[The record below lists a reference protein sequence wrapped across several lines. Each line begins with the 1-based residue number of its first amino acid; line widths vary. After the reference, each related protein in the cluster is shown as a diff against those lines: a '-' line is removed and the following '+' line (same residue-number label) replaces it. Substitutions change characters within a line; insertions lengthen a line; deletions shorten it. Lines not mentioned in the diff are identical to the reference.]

1 VRIDPLVLPGLTAWR
16 RCDYHGARTAWEDPA
31 AETSGD
37 HHALLSALADLA
49 GSLERQGA
57 GHAQAAR
64 HLLGATRERLGEL
77 PAQVLGLDVDRLRDE
92 LPDDPAAALSSPPA
106 LHAARTVPLWAVG
119 RFVLLLLLLATGF
132 AILRFTPLGARLNSF
147 LDQERLEAVR
157 SHLRSQWWT
166 APALLGLYAILAPLG
181 APVSPLM
188 MAGGAIFGVVWGT
201 LLNFLGTFIGGG
213 LSFYLARWLGRDF
226 VVHLLRERLRR
237 VERLVA
243 RRGFWPL
250 VRIRFLPIPFPV
262 VNYGAALA
270 GVPAALFLVTTGLGL
285 IPANIVFAY
294 LSASLF
300 DAVEGA
306 RAGIILRVVLAVL
319 GLIVLSFLPNVLIGR
334 KRRKRYRTLMAE
346 RSAKRRPRT

>member
-1 VRIDPLVLPGLTAWR
+1 MRIDPRVLPGLAAWR
-16 RCDYHGARTAWEDPA
+16 RSDFHGARTAWEDPA
-31 AETSGD
+31 AEASGD

-49 GSLERQGA
+49 GALERQGA

-64 HLLGATRERLGEL
+64 HLLGATRDRLGEL
-77 PAQVLGLDVDRLRDE
+77 PAQVLGLDVDRLRAE
-92 LPDDPAAALSSPPA
+92 LPEDPAAALASPPA
-106 LHAARTVPLWAVG
+106 LHAARTVPLWAMG
-119 RFVLLLLLLATGF
+119 RFALLLLLLATGF
-132 AILRFTPLGARLNSF
+132 AVLRFTPLGARLNTF
-147 LDQERLEAVR
+147 LDQDRLEAMR
-157 SHLRSQWWT
+157 THLRSQWWT
-166 APALLGLYAILAPLG
+166 APALLGLYALLAPLG

-188 MAGGAIFGVVWGT
+188 MAGGAVYGVIWGA
-201 LLNFLGTFIGGG
+201 LLNFFGTFIGGA

-243 RRGFWPL
+243 RRGFWPM

-270 GVPAALFLVTTGLGL
+270 GVPAALFLVSTALGL

-294 LSASLF
+294 LSAALF

-306 RAGIILRVVLAVL
+306 RTWIILRVVLAVL
-319 GLIVLSFLPNVLIGR
+319 GLIALSFLPNVLVGR
-334 KRRKRYRTLMAE
+334 QRRKRYRELTA
-346 RSAKRRPRT
+346 RRRELGR